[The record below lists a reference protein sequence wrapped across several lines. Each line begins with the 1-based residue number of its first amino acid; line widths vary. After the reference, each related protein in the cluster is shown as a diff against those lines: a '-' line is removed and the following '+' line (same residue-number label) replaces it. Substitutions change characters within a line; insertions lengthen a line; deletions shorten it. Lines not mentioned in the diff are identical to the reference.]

1 MLNSFNLLN
10 YHLGMGVQLAGQD
23 INACVEA
30 LHRAGLELREQTEE
44 GNGTEFLLHG
54 NTYANKELLKRHGGR
69 WSRSRQV
76 WVFDSLEP
84 IRDLATALPAT
95 GESHAGGLADAPA
108 PYNAD
113 RRSRRFRRKHYHGHR
128 ERLRTR
134 FLEAGPSS
142 LPDYELL
149 ELLLFHSI
157 DVRDTKPLAKAL
169 LARFGSLGGVIGAD
183 ARHLAEFAELG
194 DTTAEFAQYHAFRAS
209 ERYQQA
215 LDAPHEARTEE
226 ARRWFA
232 YEESD
237 EGRRQIDLYWA
248 RRHTEVL
255 LKTVGELLKR
265 VLREEIRERPVIGS
279 WTALLDYLQV
289 ALAHEP
295 IEQFRVLF
303 LDRKNILIRDEQQ
316 QRGTVDHTPLY
327 PREIVKRALEL
338 GASSIIMVHNHPSGD
353 PTPSR
358 ADIEMTKQVV
368 QAMSAVGLTVHDH
381 VIVGKNRHT
390 SFKSQRLI

>member
-1 MLNSFNLLN
+1 MP
-10 YHLGMGVQLAGQD
+10 GMGVEVAGPEVD
-23 INACVEA
+23 ACVSA
-30 LHRAGLELREQTEE
+30 LQRAGLELREDAEQ
-44 GNGTEFLLHG
+44 GTGKAFLLQG
-54 NTYANKELLKRHGGR
+54 NTFANKELLKRYGGR
-69 WSRSRQV
+69 WSRTRQG
-76 WVFDSLEP
+76 WLFESLEP
-84 IRDLATALPAT
+84 IRDLASALPAT
-95 GESHAGGLADAPA
+95 GEAPVAGLADAPA
-108 PYNAD
+108 AFEAAPPSFAKL
-113 RRSRRFRRKHYHGHR
+113 RKRAQNSGHR
-128 ERLRTR
+128 NRLRAR
-134 FLEAGPSS
+134 LLEPGPQA

-149 ELLLFHSI
+149 ELLLFFSI
-157 DVRDTKPLAKAL
+157 DVKDTKPLAKEL
-169 LARFGSLGGVIGAD
+169 LARYGSLGGVLNAEPAQLVEFQDLHKASPEIDDYLAYRMSELYQRDREAENGA
-183 ARHLAEFAELG
+183 L
-194 DTTAEFAQYHAFRAS
+194 
-209 ERYQQA
+209 
-215 LDAPHEARTEE
+215 
-226 ARRWFA
+226 
-232 YEESD
+232 SD
-237 EGRRQIDLYWA
+237 EGSRWRAFEQVDANRWEIVRLWRR
-248 RRHTEVL
+248 RETEIL
-255 LKTVGELLKR
+255 LKVVGELLKR

-303 LDRKNILIRDEQQ
+303 LDRKNILIRDELQ

-368 QAMSAVGLTVHDH
+368 QAMGAVGLTVHDH

>member
-1 MLNSFNLLN
+1 MNSFKRTR
-10 YHLGMGVQLAGQD
+10 YPPGMSVQVTEPGV
-23 INACVEA
+23 NACVEA
-30 LHRAGLELREQTEE
+30 LHRAGLELREHSDE
-44 GNGTEFLLHG
+44 GSGTEFLLQG

-69 WSRSRQV
+69 WSRTRQG
-76 WVFDSLEP
+76 WVFDSLEL

-95 GESHAGGLADAPA
+95 GEAQPGGLADAPA
-108 PYNAD
+108 AYSPD
-113 RRSRRFRRKHYHGHR
+113 RGTRRFRRKHYHGHR

-134 FLEAGPSS
+134 FLEAGPQS

-157 DVRDTKPLAKAL
+157 DVKDTKPLAKAL
-169 LARFGSLGGVIGAD
+169 LARFGSLGGVISAD
-183 ARHLAEFAELG
+183 AKHFAEFEELG
-194 DTTAEFAQYHAFRAS
+194 ETGAEFAQYHAFRTS
-209 ERYQQA
+209 DQYQLA
-215 LDAPHEARTEE
+215 RDAAHEARSDE
-226 ARRWFA
+226 ARRWLA

-248 RRHTEVL
+248 RRHTEIL

-303 LDRKNILIRDEQQ
+303 LDRKNILIRDELQ

-338 GASSIIMVHNHPSGD
+338 GASAIIMVHNHPSGD

-368 QAMSAVGLTVHDH
+368 QALGAVGLSVHDH

>member
-1 MLNSFNLLN
+1 MTLPVPNQ
-10 YHLGMGVQLAGQD
+10 VID
-23 INACVEA
+23 ACVAA
-30 LHRAGLELREQTEE
+30 LQRAGLELREHGER
-44 GNGTEFLLHG
+44 GNGSEYLLHG
-54 NTYANKELLKRHGGR
+54 NTYANKELLRKYGGR
-69 WSRSRQV
+69 WSRSRQG
-76 WVFDSLEP
+76 WVFESLEP
-84 IRDLATALPAT
+84 IRDLATALPAND
-95 GESHAGGLADAPA
+95 EAPPGGLADAPA
-108 PYNAD
+108 AYNVERA
-113 RRSRRFRRKHYHGHR
+113 SRRFRRKHYHGHR

-134 FLEAGPSS
+134 FLEAGPQS

-157 DVRDTKPLAKAL
+157 EVKDTKPLAKGL
-169 LARFGSLGGVIGAD
+169 LARFGSLGGVISAD
-183 ARHLAEFAELG
+183 PRLFAEFDDLRENTG
-194 DTTAEFAQYHAFRAS
+194 EFAQYHAFRSS
-209 ERYQQA
+209 EAYQLA
-215 LDAPHEARTEE
+215 RDAAPEARSEE
-226 ARRWFA
+226 ARRWLA

-237 EGRRQIDLYWA
+237 EGRREIDLYWA
-248 RRHTEVL
+248 RRHTEIL
-255 LKTVGELLKR
+255 LKVVGEVLKR
-265 VLREEIRERPVIGS
+265 VLREEIKDRPVIGS

-303 LDRKNILIRDEQQ
+303 LDRKNILIRDELQ

-327 PREIVKRALEL
+327 PRELVKRALEL

-358 ADIEMTKQVV
+358 ADIEMTRQVV

>member
-1 MLNSFNLLN
+1 MTLHSDPI
-10 YHLGMGVQLAGQD
+10 VD
-23 INACVEA
+23 ACIAA
-30 LHRAGLELREQTEE
+30 LHRAGLELRE
-44 GNGTEFLLHG
+44 NGGPKAGEEFLLSG
-54 NTYANKELLKRHGGR
+54 NTFANKELLKRHGGR
-69 WSRSRQV
+69 WSRSRQG
-76 WVFDSLEP
+76 WVFPSFDP
-84 IRDLATALPAT
+84 IRELATALPADAAPT
-95 GESHAGGLADAPA
+95 AGGLADAPA
-108 PYNAD
+108 SYASERGA
-113 RRSRRFRRKHYHGHR
+113 RRWRRKHYHGHR

-134 FLEAGPSS
+134 FLEAGPES

-169 LARFGSLGGVIGAD
+169 LERFGSLGGVIGANQ
-183 ARHLAEFAELG
+183 RLLTEFPELRENSAEFAR
-194 DTTAEFAQYHAFRAS
+194 YHAFRTS
-209 ERYQQA
+209 EQYQLA
-215 LDAPHEARTEE
+215 RDAEPEARSEE
-226 ARRWFA
+226 ARRWLA

-237 EGRRQIDLYWA
+237 EGRREIDLYWA
-248 RRHTEVL
+248 RRHSEVL
-255 LKTVGELLKR
+255 LKVIAELLKR
-265 VLREEIRERPVIGS
+265 VLREEIRNRPVIGS

-289 ALAHEP
+289 ALAHEA

-303 LDRKNILIRDEQQ
+303 LDRKNLLIRDEQQ

-338 GASSIIMVHNHPSGD
+338 GASAIIMVHNHPSGD

-368 QAMSAVGLTVHDH
+368 QAMSAVGLEVHDH
-381 VIVGKNRHT
+381 VIIGKNRHT

>member
-1 MLNSFNLLN
+1 
-10 YHLGMGVQLAGQD
+10 V
-23 INACVEA
+23 
-30 LHRAGLELREQTEE
+30 LE
-44 GNGTEFLLHG
+44 
-54 NTYANKELLKRHGGR
+54 
-69 WSRSRQV
+69 
-76 WVFDSLEP
+76 SLEP
-84 IRDLATALPAT
+84 IRDLATALPAD
-95 GESHAGGLADAPA
+95 GERRAGGLADAPA
-108 PYNAD
+108 AYGVD
-113 RRSRRFRRKHYHGHR
+113 RGTRRFRRKHYHGHR

-134 FLEAGPSS
+134 FLEAGPQS

-157 DVRDTKPLAKAL
+157 EVKDTKPLAKGL
-169 LARFGSLGGVIGAD
+169 LARFGSLGGVISAD
-183 ARHLAEFAELG
+183 PRLFAEFDELHENS
-194 DTTAEFAQYHAFRAS
+194 DECARYQAFRAS
-209 ERYQQA
+209 EEYQVA
-215 LDAPHEARTEE
+215 RATAPEARSEE
-226 ARRWFA
+226 ARRWLA

-237 EGRRQIDLYWA
+237 EGRREIDLYWA
-248 RRHTEVL
+248 RRHTEIL
-255 LKTVGELLKR
+255 LKVIGEALKR
-265 VLREEIRERPVIGS
+265 VLREEISDRPVIGS
-279 WTALLDYLQV
+279 WTALIDYLQV

-338 GASSIIMVHNHPSGD
+338 GASAIIMVHNHPSGD

-358 ADIEMTKQVV
+358 ADIDMTKQVV